1 MKLCS
6 SEADFRPV
14 FGRVL
19 HVSANHLFDIEE
31 CWYKDQIGLF
41 PTHHDDN
48 GWCGCSSNYGV
59 YCGYYGEYGDCVS
72 YTIGL
77 LWGDWRV
84 CVIESPR
91 SSLDKRRIFRKSP
104 RPSLPLKKVFRIP
117 PSPFSQRELH
127 RFPQAP
133 FPSGDRGCSWRR
145 YSSARVLVSSAEPV
159 PTRGCR

>member
-91 SSLDKRRIFRKSP
+91 SSLDKRRIFRKP
-104 RPSLPLKKVFRIP
+104 TRPSLPLRKAP
-117 PSPFSQRELH
+117 PFSPSLSSIVFTPP
-127 RFPQAP
+127 RFPHLWGTETLRTRECNRP
-133 FPSGDRGCSWRR
+133 P
-145 YSSARVLVSSAEPV
+145 VLRTA
-159 PTRGCR
+159 TL